1 MFLLFISCHYICD
14 LLTLVDWLII
24 SPAQTLA
31 VQLLAKDENWT
42 VGTLLSFQ
50 FRKLC
55 GWGLDF
61 NEYLLKG
68 NQTTILTYAF
78 PREDNK
84 TGFYI
89 QGSVVSYSIYS
100 RLNKRGQ
107 IKYSTFETVNKL
119 NTIFSP
125 KCFPPNCILSML
137 TM

>member
-1 MFLLFISCHYICD
+1 MSVKSDFKNRKVSFSEDDNNVKKTLFHDSV
-14 LLTLVDWLII
+14 LP
-24 SPAQTLA
+24 SA

-107 IKYSTFETVNKL
+107 IKYSTFETVN
-119 NTIFSP
+119 
-125 KCFPPNCILSML
+125 
-137 TM
+137 